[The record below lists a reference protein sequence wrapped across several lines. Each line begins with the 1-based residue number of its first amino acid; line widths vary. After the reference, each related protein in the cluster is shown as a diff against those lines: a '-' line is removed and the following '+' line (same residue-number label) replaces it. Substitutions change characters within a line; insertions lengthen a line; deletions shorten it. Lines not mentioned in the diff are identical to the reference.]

1 MKPFYLLMLTAA
13 LACAGCCKDKS
24 DNPPP
29 SKIDR

>member
-24 DNPPP
+24 TPPL
-29 SKIDR
+29 KN